1 MVGNMVFK
9 LSAGLKGYGINNKM
23 VMDIICI
30 KVCSNNNFVI
40 PAPHTPC
47 GFHTDFVRFLRCN
60 LARLKALI
68 PVIRY
73 IAARFAK
80 AFFRCRHT
88 LICSFCIAVDTRH
101 IHTLIRF
108 LIICRIL
115 QGGV

>member
-30 KVCSNNNFVI
+30 KVCGNNNFVI
-40 PAPHTPC
+40 PVPHTPC
-47 GFHTDFVRFLRCN
+47 GFYPDFMCFLRCN
-60 LARLKALI
+60 LTRLKALI

-73 IAARFAK
+73 IAACFAK